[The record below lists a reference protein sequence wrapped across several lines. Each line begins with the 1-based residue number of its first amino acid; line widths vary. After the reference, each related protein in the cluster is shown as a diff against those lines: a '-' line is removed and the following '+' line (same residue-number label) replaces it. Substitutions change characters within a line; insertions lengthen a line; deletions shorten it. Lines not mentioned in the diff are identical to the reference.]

1 MCPGPYAKLAEQ
13 AERYDEIAEQS
24 SSRLRTHHSDEV
36 EKLRQQARD
45 ALLQEAQS
53 GKLLEVLHQA
63 RHSQPMSLISFGS
76 RPRGVVVGSA
86 SWQTVGN
93 TSPKLRAATNQK
105 LNSQTRWCSLG
116 SKPEKLSAGRAV
128 WQIVRGVT
136 SEF

>member
-76 RPRGVVVGSA
+76 RPRGVVAGSA

-93 TSPKLRAATNQK
+93 TSPKLRAATNSEAEQPDEVVQ
-105 LNSQTRWCSLG
+105 LRQQAREALFRESSL
-116 SKPEKLSAGRAV
+116 ADC
-128 WQIVRGVT
+128 
-136 SEF
+136 